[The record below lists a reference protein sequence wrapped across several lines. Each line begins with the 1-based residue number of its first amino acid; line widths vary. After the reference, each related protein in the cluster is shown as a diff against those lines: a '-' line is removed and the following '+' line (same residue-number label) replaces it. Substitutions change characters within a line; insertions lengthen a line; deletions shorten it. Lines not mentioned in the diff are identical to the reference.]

1 MRSVVPLIFLV
12 VAATAA
18 PQRRPPTQNA
28 RTCDAVQTNSTAQ
41 LEDAVSSLLDH
52 TTATGDFRNALAA
65 LLANSTGNSA
75 PATPE
80 GGTGSSTGASD
91 DSSTPSSTAVEVT
104 GVGPEV
110 SVSDSGILP
119 AWVPAWLGG
128 SDDDLDD
135 TSDDAS
141 EDTSDSAPDDPIYSA
156 SPRPATQDRAAGSPA
171 AAGGAATQDR
181 PAPAPAAA
189 DRAAPADAPS
199 PARVAAGTEAG
210 LQSAANGVNI
220 ANDVVRGGSDGV
232 SDAIRDG
239 ARATANGAEAADI
252 AGPPPAAGGGSSR
265 ASGGSPGL
273 PGLPRLPRPSAA
285 GGSSRA
291 PGGLPSLPRLPR
303 PSTGGG
309 SSRASGGPPSLPN
322 ISPGDVAAGANAVAG
337 GARVASAIGNL
348 AGAIPRP
355 PPPPGSLGSLRGIG
369 GGRGPLI
376 AGGPPGLGRLPGGFR
391 RLGPGLRKRQSAQ
404 P

>member
-18 PQRRPPTQNA
+18 PQRRPPTQDV

-65 LLANSTGNSA
+65 LLANSTGDSA

-80 GGTGSSTGASD
+80 GGAGSSTGASD
-91 DSSTPSSTAVEVT
+91 DSSTPSSTAVDVT
-104 GVGPEV
+104 GFGPEV

-265 ASGGSPGL
+265 ASGG
-273 PGLPRLPRPSAA
+273 
-285 GGSSRA
+285 
-291 PGGLPSLPRLPR
+291 
-303 PSTGGG
+303 
-309 SSRASGGPPSLPN
+309 PPSLPN